1 MASSPTHRQYGL
13 FKVCLLLLVT
23 CACLDTAFAQIVDT
37 PNTLYRIA
45 GSPFGDSGM
54 QDGLGPRAGFFFPSG
69 LVKRNEQLWVVDR
82 ANHTIRQ
89 IQPDGRV
96 ETPFGLGGSCGVH
109 DGTKEDARFCSP
121 VAIALDSKGF
131 LYVTDSFG
139 ATVRK
144 ILGGTVRTVAGV
156 ANICGES
163 DSLNKPSLCAPTGV
177 AVDADDNLYVADN
190 SGRIRKFTVSTGE
203 ARTIAGSAKTGCGS
217 ADGDGAASR
226 FCFPKGLAIDPASGN
241 LYVADTDNHTIRK
254 VTPEGMVST
263 VAGKAGESG
272 SSDGTREARF
282 CFPQGIAVDGAG
294 NLYVADTRNS
304 MIRKITPDG
313 LVSTLA
319 GTPRANRTH
328 LGSLPGTIASP
339 IGIALIGDRRLA
351 ITTENHEVLGIN
363 F

>member
-1 MASSPTHRQYGL
+1 MASSLTHRLCGL
-13 FKVCLLLLVT
+13 FKICLLLLVT
-23 CACLDTAFAQIVDT
+23 CAGLDTASAQIVDT
-37 PNTLYRIA
+37 PKTLYRIA
-45 GSPFGDSGM
+45 GSPFGDLGM
-54 QDGLGPRAGFFFPSG
+54 QDGVGPSAGFFSPSG

-96 ETPFGLGGSCGVH
+96 ETPFGLGGSCGAH

-131 LYVTDSFG
+131 LYVTDALGS
-139 ATVRK
+139 TVRK

-156 ANICGES
+156 ANVCGDS
-163 DSLNKPSLCAPTGV
+163 DRLNKPSLCSPTGV
-177 AVDADDNLYVADN
+177 VADASDNLYVADN
-190 SGRIRKFTVSTGE
+190 SGVIRKFTFSTGE
-203 ARTIAGSAKTGCGS
+203 AKTIAGSDKAGCGS
-217 ADGDGAASR
+217 ADDPGAAR
-226 FCFPKGLAIDPASGN
+226 FCAPKGLAIDPASGN

-254 VTPEGMVST
+254 VTPEGVVST
-263 VAGKAGESG
+263 VAGKAKECG
-272 SSDGTREARF
+272 SSDGAGEARF

-304 MIRKITPDG
+304 MIRMITPNG

-319 GTPRANRTH
+319 GTPRANRTT
-328 LGSLPGTIASP
+328 LGGLPGTIASP
-339 IGIALIGDRRLA
+339 VGIAVIGDKRLA
-351 ITTENHEVLGIN
+351 ITTESHEVLGIN